1 MGAYTDLFI
10 WRAVQKEGC
19 LYLCS
24 LCFFLLLYFC
34 TGINIFSLPDGL
46 RHLLGDY
53 NPTYI
58 SMCCVIY
65 DLEGSNDA
73 YLLDAN
79 LTSDDA
85 KNFQEELFL

>member
-1 MGAYTDLFI
+1 MPN
-10 WRAVQKEGC
+10 
-19 LYLCS
+19 S
-24 LCFFLLLYFC
+24 
-34 TGINIFSLPDGL
+34 GL
-46 RHLLGDY
+46 RHILGDH

-85 KNFQEELFL
+85 KKFPGGIISMRKYFYEEIFLDSFFLPIKPPHTLRLFTPNKHVS